1 MTLLVEIFKELGFEE
16 APPGEFTKRAFL
28 NNKISLNEAESV
40 VDIIDSSNVDDVFL
54 SSKSLSGDFTK
65 AIFGF
70 AKEIDFLR
78 VRVEG
83 EIDFSDEGQDFLD
96 SSLLDDLKTLISRF
110 NLFVGGCVNK
120 KSRSTKRKVLFIGPV
135 NSGKSSVFNRLLGF
149 ERALVSNV
157 PGTTRDLIESEVF
170 YNNLS
175 FHVSDSAG
183 FRETDDLIE
192 SKGIDYGVS
201 QIGESDVVVGIFD
214 SESIVLQK
222 KFQDLVGDKSYIS
235 LLNKV
240 DLKVADEVV
249 LDGVDCMVSAKTGE
263 GFDEFKFLLEKTFEN
278 SALTDSTYLVRDRHI
293 KLFDESVVNLRQSFE
308 KLEASGLLELA
319 AEDLKMARSCLDS
332 VVGLKTADAL
342 LGDIFSSFCIGK

>member
-1 MTLLVEIFKELGFEE
+1 
-16 APPGEFTKRAFL
+16 
-28 NNKISLNEAESV
+28 
-40 VDIIDSSNVDDVFL
+40 
-54 SSKSLSGDFTK
+54 
-65 AIFGF
+65 
-70 AKEIDFLR
+70 
-78 VRVEG
+78 
-83 EIDFSDEGQDFLD
+83 
-96 SSLLDDLKTLISRF
+96 
-110 NLFVGGCVNK
+110 
-120 KSRSTKRKVLFIGPV
+120 
-135 NSGKSSVFNRLLGF
+135 LLGF

-214 SESIVLQK
+214 SESVVLQK